1 MGLLKLLTFPV
12 SLPVSG
18 GTWVLRTVLTEAER
32 RYYDEA
38 AIMEEMSQLERQ
50 LQTGEI
56 DDQTFDEHEEALL
69 QRLLDAREYHRQRES
84 AGEPAEG

>member
-18 GTWVLRTVLTEAER
+18 GTWVLRTVLDEAER

-38 AIMEEMSQLERQ
+38 AILEEMSQLERRFAA
-50 LQTGEI
+50 GEL
-56 DDQTFDEHEEALL
+56 DAQSFDEHEDALF
-69 QRLLDAREYHRQRES
+69 QRLLEAREYRRRKE
-84 AGEPAEG
+84 AENVED

>member
-18 GTWVLRTVLTEAER
+18 GQWVLQTLLAEAER

-38 AIMEEMSQLERQ
+38 AIRQEMAELERQ
-50 LQTGEI
+50 LVAGEV
-56 DDQTFDEHEEALL
+56 DDTTFDRREEELL
-69 QRLLDAREYHRQRES
+69 ARLLEAREYRQRQEE
-84 AGEPAEG
+84 ARQEQ